1 MNLSD
6 FAAAME
12 ATWPPQALHRAGPWA
27 VRQGAGGGKRV
38 SAASPVGDWRA
49 DDIVLA
55 EQAQAGLGQ
64 DSLFVI
70 WPWDEALDAALAARG
85 YAKIDPVMGYAAP
98 VSAFAPPQRHISAAT
113 RHGSQLPYSGR
124 GEFVLYLPLPYFI
137 DSATTSSARSMP
149 FNIHGHHIP
158 AVVKDI
164 G

>member
-55 EQAQAGLGQ
+55 EQAQKQIDPTNMTGWASGSDYLRKQ
-64 DSLFVI
+64 AEQKA
-70 WPWDEALDAALAARG
+70 EALRSALTPEQFERYQKLQEQQMKMYEALMP
-85 YAKIDPVMGYAAP
+85 K
-98 VSAFAPPQRHISAAT
+98 SSTNSAAS
-113 RHGSQLPYSGR
+113 R
-124 GEFVLYLPLPYFI
+124 
-137 DSATTSSARSMP
+137 
-149 FNIHGHHIP
+149 
-158 AVVKDI
+158 
-164 G
+164 

>member
-49 DDIVLA
+49 DDIALA

-70 WPWDEALDAALAARG
+70 WPWDQAERG
-85 YAKIDPVMGYAAP
+85 CNSGDGVLQQIFVSRPQVAGY
-98 VSAFAPPQRHISAAT
+98 
-113 RHGSQLPYSGR
+113 L
-124 GEFVLYLPLPYFI
+124 
-137 DSATTSSARSMP
+137 
-149 FNIHGHHIP
+149 
-158 AVVKDI
+158 
-164 G
+164 